1 MVCVTSCTA
10 KKQRF
15 RLVTKMALSALT
27 QPPVIILLRP
37 QMGENIG
44 ASARAMKNCGI
55 SELRLVAPRDGWPN
69 EAALPM
75 AAGGADIIEHA
86 TVYDDMASAMSDV
99 VLSFATTARMRDL
112 VKPVINPR
120 QAANMSTERPQGEGK
135 RIAYLFGAER
145 SGMDNDEAVM
155 ADYIV
160 SADLNPDYPSLNLAQ
175 AVLLMSWEWRMSAL
189 AQQQPA
195 QATDDW
201 PELANIQ
208 ERDFFFQRFETMLKD
223 KGFFGTE
230 EMAPV
235 VNRNMRAFFTR
246 ATPTK
251 QELQTWH
258 GILSLLMRDKD
269 C

>member
-1 MVCVTSCTA
+1 MA
-10 KKQRF
+10 KSGSI
-15 RLVTKMALSALT
+15 ANGS
-27 QPPVIILLRP
+27 
-37 QMGENIG
+37 
-44 ASARAMKNCGI
+44 
-55 SELRLVAPRDGWPN
+55 
-69 EAALPM
+69 
-75 AAGGADIIEHA
+75 GGADIIEQA

-120 QAANMSTERPQGEGK
+120 QAANMTTERPQSEGK

-195 QATDDW
+195 KATEDW
-201 PELANIQ
+201 AELANIQ

-223 KGFFGTE
+223 KGFLE
-230 EMAPV
+230 QK
-235 VNRNMRAFFTR
+235 RWR
-246 ATPTK
+246 
-251 QELQTWH
+251 QW
-258 GILSLLMRDKD
+258 
-269 C
+269 

>member
-1 MVCVTSCTA
+1 MSSSLLA
-10 KKQRF
+10 K
-15 RLVTKMALSALT
+15 
-27 QPPVIILLRP
+27 PPIVILLRP

-55 SELRLVAPRDGWPN
+55 TELRLVAPRDGWPN
-69 EAALPM
+69 PASLPM
-75 AAGGADIIEHA
+75 AAGGGDIIEA
-86 TVYDDMASAMSDV
+86 VEVFDDMASAMSDV

-112 VKPVINPR
+112 VKPVLSPR
-120 QAANMSTERPQGEGK
+120 QAAEMTLLHEQTSGK
-135 RIAYLFGAER
+135 RIAFLFGAER

-160 SADLNPDYPSLNLAQ
+160 SADLNPDFPSLNLAQ
-175 AVLLMSWEWRMSAL
+175 AVLMMSWEWRMAAL
-189 AQQQPA
+189 AND
-195 QATDDW
+195 ATRTTPTMS
-201 PELANIQ
+201 PEVAGPDLATIE
-208 ERDFFFQRFETMLKD
+208 ERDFFFRRFEALLET
-223 KGFFGTE
+223 KGFFGTA

-258 GILSLLMRDKD
+258 GILSMLMRDKD
-269 C
+269 S

>member
-1 MVCVTSCTA
+1 
-10 KKQRF
+10 
-15 RLVTKMALSALT
+15 MADLASELPIN
-27 QPPVIILLRP
+27 QPPIMILLRP

-69 EAALPM
+69 PAATPM
-75 AAGGADIIEHA
+75 AAGGADILDNAE
-86 TVYDDMASAMSDV
+86 VYDDLASAMHDV
-99 VLSFATTARMRDL
+99 VLAFATTARMRDL
-112 VKPVINPR
+112 VKPTCDPR
-120 QAANMSTERPQGEGK
+120 DCAEMTIARTQSKGK

-160 SADLNPDYPSLNLAQ
+160 SADLNPDFPSLNLGQ
-175 AVLLMSWEWRMSAL
+175 AVLMMSFEWRMAAL
-189 AQQQPA
+189 RATKDEAHNQKSYQQSHWPDL
-195 QATDDW
+195 ATI
-201 PELANIQ
+201 E
-208 ERDFFFQRFETMLKD
+208 ERDFFFRRFESLLD
-223 KGFFGTE
+223 EKGFFGTA

-246 ATPTK
+246 AEPTK

-258 GILSLLMRDKD
+258 GILSLLMREK
-269 C
+269 